1 MVELDEVSEVYSVT
15 GQYDL
20 VAIVRVRSNEE
31 MANLIT
37 GSMLRMVGIEKTL
50 TLIALETYSRHD
62 FDRMFSLGMEEE

>member
-37 GSMLRMVGIEKTL
+37 GSMLSMVGIEKTL